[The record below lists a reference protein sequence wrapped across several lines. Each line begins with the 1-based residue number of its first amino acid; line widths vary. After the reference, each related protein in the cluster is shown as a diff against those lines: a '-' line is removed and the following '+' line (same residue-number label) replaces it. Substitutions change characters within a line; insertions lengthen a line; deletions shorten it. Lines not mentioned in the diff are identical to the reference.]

1 MNTAL
6 ILAGGLGTRL
16 RSMVSDLPK
25 PLAPVNGKPF
35 LHYIL
40 HTLAAQGIE
49 RCVLSI
55 GYKAALIQQTFGE
68 HYAGLR
74 LDYVVEQQPLGTGGA
89 LRLAAQQIDGDFFL
103 LNGDTLAEL
112 SLLDLAQTHH
122 QRQADITLSLVAV
135 DDLSRYGSVIL
146 DANARVTGFAEKQA
160 HGGSGLINA
169 GAYAIAQRAL
179 QQMPPPGE
187 VFSLERFLEKHTADL
202 AIFGTI
208 NTGYFIDIGIPE
220 DYQRAQHEFTVR
232 F

>member
-16 RSMVSDLPK
+16 RTVVDDLPK

-40 HTLAAQGIE
+40 HSLAAQQVE

-55 GYKAALIQQTFGE
+55 GYKAELIQQVFGNQ
-68 HYAGLR
+68 YAGLR
-74 LDYVVEQQPLGTGGA
+74 IDYVVEQQPLGTGGA
-89 LRLAAQQIDGDFFL
+89 LRLAAQQIDDAFCL

-112 SLLDLAQTHH
+112 SLQSLAAFH
-122 QRQADITLSLVAV
+122 QQHQSDITLSLASVN
-135 DDLSRYGSVIL
+135 DLSRYGSVML
-146 DANARVTGFAEKQA
+146 DAGSRVTGFAEKQPQ
-160 HGGSGLINA
+160 GGSGLINA
-169 GAYAIAQRAL
+169 GVYCIARHAL
-179 QQMPPPGE
+179 HRMPPPGDT
-187 VFSLERFLEKHTADL
+187 FSLERFLEKHTNEL

-220 DYQRAQHEFTVR
+220 DYLRAQQEFAAR